1 LNIQGLIIVAAVTML
16 ALAVGI
22 VLFVIM
28 YQRRI
33 INHQQQLKDFNRR
46 KQEELMQASIR
57 SEEEERMRIAA
68 ELHDDVGA
76 TLSSIRLM
84 LQAPRK
90 PGDDTAINYVKE
102 LLDATIQKV
111 RNISHQLQP
120 GTLQYL
126 GLIKSIQSLA
136 EMLTHTGQIT
146 VRCSPADEWPKQ
158 TPPTELALYRVVQ
171 ELLTNI
177 TKHSGASKVTIS
189 TAAENGTA
197 RIFIRHNGVG
207 MSQSLYQEMLYK
219 KGAIGL
225 KNIESRL
232 KSAGA
237 TIAFAAPEQSN
248 DEATIMLSLPALNN
262 QEKMS

>member
-1 LNIQGLIIVAAVTML
+1 ML

-28 YQRRI
+28 YQRRV

-46 KQEELMQASIR
+46 KQAELMQASIR
-57 SEEEERMRIAA
+57 SEEEERMRIAT

-146 VRCSPADEWPKQ
+146 VRCQPGTLWPALNASI
-158 TPPTELALYRVVQ
+158 ELALYRIVQ

-177 TKHSGASKVTIS
+177 TKHSGASNVTIS

-197 RIFIRHNGVG
+197 RILIQHDGAG
-207 MSQSLYQEMLYK
+207 MSEALYQEMLYK

-232 KSAGA
+232 KSSGAVISFHEKSAG
-237 TIAFAAPEQSN
+237 
-248 DEATIMLSLPALNN
+248 EATIMLSLPVLNS
-262 QEKMS
+262 QEKN